1 MTDDQTLES
10 MRVMKNVKRLIGAQ
24 GTTFDSSFV
33 SFSLCCP
40 SRSTFLTG
48 QYAHNHGVTANTPP
62 DGGYYKLD
70 HSNTLPVWLQR
81 SGYYT
86 ALVGKYLNEYGTKNP
101 REIPPGWSEWF
112 GTVDPSTYDY
122 LHYTVNDNGVDRAY
136 GETVTQYITD
146 TLGQRAVDTVRRRAR
161 TRQPFFLWLT
171 FTAPHTGVPRDIDDV
186 PLDLPGSQP
195 WTGSPYPPRR
205 YRNKFRSVELP
216 QTPGFD
222 EADVS
227 DKPAFIRQL
236 PRFPEH
242 SQRAIR
248 ESYDQQLE
256 SLLAVDEAVGRLVK
270 ALSKAHALNRTIIV
284 FTSDNGYLNGEH
296 RVAAGK
302 IYAYEPSIRV
312 PLMIRGPGIPRGV
325 HRRQTVANIDLAPT
339 IVALTGARPGRVMD
353 GSSLLPVIRDPNRGS
368 DRALLLERGP
378 EGLGPLF
385 TGIRTPRFK
394 YVDYADGEEELY
406 DLSVDPGELTNLAA
420 DPAEQP
426 VKAELRRRL
435 ELLRDCSGLA
445 CRS

>member
-1 MTDDQTLES
+1 
-10 MRVMKNVKRLIGAQ
+10 MKNVKRLIGAQ

-62 DGGYYKLD
+62 EGGYYNLD
-70 HSNTLPVWLQR
+70 HSNTLAVWLQR

-86 ALVGKYLNEYGTKNP
+86 ALVGKYLNEYGKKNP

-112 GTVDPSTYDY
+112 ATVDPTTYDY
-122 LHYTVNDNGVDRAY
+122 LSYDVNENGTVKTHGGAKIEY
-136 GETVTQYITD
+136 MTD
-146 TLGQRAVDTVRRRAR
+146 VLGQRAVDVIRRRAR
-161 TRQPFFLWLT
+161 SKQPFFLWLT
-171 FTAPHTGVPRDIDDV
+171 FTAPHYGLPRDRDDL
-186 PLDLPGSQP
+186 PLALPGSQP
-195 WTGSPYPPRR
+195 WPASPYPPRR
-205 YRNKFRSVELP
+205 YRDRFRSVALP
-216 QTPGFD
+216 KTPAFD

-242 SQRAIR
+242 SQLAIR
-248 ESYDQQLE
+248 EAYDQQLE
-256 SLLAVDEAVGRLVK
+256 SLLAVDEAVGRVMK
-270 ALSKAHALNRTIIV
+270 ALSKAHALGRTVVV

-296 RVAAGK
+296 RVPAGK

-312 PLMIRGPGIPRGV
+312 PLMIRGPGIPRGR
-325 HRRQTVANIDLAPT
+325 HRRQIVANIDLAPT

-353 GSSLLPVIRDPNRGS
+353 GSSLLPVIRDPNRGT

-406 DLSVDPGELTNLAA
+406 DLSVDPAELTNLAA
-420 DPAEQP
+420 DPAEQQ

-435 ELLRDCSGLA
+435 ELLRHCSGLA